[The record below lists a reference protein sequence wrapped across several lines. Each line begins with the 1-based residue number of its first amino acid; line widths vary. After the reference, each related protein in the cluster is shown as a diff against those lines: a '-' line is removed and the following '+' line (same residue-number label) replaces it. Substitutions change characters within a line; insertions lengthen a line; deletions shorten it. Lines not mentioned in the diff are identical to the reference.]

1 MEEDSLA
8 AGTGMAAPAAALAG
22 PWKGECGRSTRA
34 GCGAAGARAWARRAC
49 LLCLLCG
56 RRAAAAPQLPALGIP
71 PGTGAWPGARG
82 RRVAAQRAQT
92 PGSRLCSAGA
102 MPAAPQGLRT
112 AGMSRCWCC
121 SGAA

>member
-22 PWKGECGRSTRA
+22 PWNGRRGRSTRA

-71 PGTGAWPGARG
+71 PGTGAWLGASIDFNAYPRRARPPRG
-82 RRVAAQRAQT
+82 RAT
-92 PGSRLCSAGA
+92 SADA
-102 MPAAPQGLRT
+102 RQQAV
-112 AGMSRCWCC
+112 
-121 SGAA
+121 